1 MPERGGPEAFTT
13 ISDEQVNRLYT
24 PADLAGFDYER
35 DLGFPG
41 EYPFTRGVHP
51 TMYRSRYWT
60 MRMFAGFGSAEDTNA
75 RFRYLLEHG
84 ETGLSTAFDFPT
96 LYGVD
101 ADDPVAYGE
110 FGKVGVGVSSL
121 ADMEVLFDGIPID
134 QVTTSMTINGP
145 ARDGVGVLYRC
156 GREPGHTEERAGRDD
171 PERHPERVYR
181 AEHLYL
187 PA

>member
-1 MPERGGPEAFTT
+1 MVDTISRPDSKGARTQYRNGAGRRVHNGALTGAQKKTASERQRWEETVVAKSLTRLPERGGPEAFTT

-75 RFRYLLEHG
+75 RFRYLLDHG

-101 ADDPVAYGE
+101 ADDPIA
-110 FGKVGVGVSSL
+110 L
-121 ADMEVLFDGIPID
+121 
-134 QVTTSMTINGP
+134 
-145 ARDGVGVLYRC
+145 
-156 GREPGHTEERAGRDD
+156 GRVRQGGRGRVVAGRHGNSVR
-171 PERHPERVYR
+171 RHPD
-181 AEHLYL
+181 
-187 PA
+187 